1 MLSILGVMLSFFGSY
16 TKKMTYFKWA
26 EMLAFL
32 LFRDFTQNCN
42 FPKCV
47 SMRFLGCIYLLFYHA
62 LHFETIDIFFTI
74 EN

>member
-1 MLSILGVMLSFFGSY
+1 MLSFLGVMLSFFWSY

-62 LHFETIDIFFTI
+62 LHF
-74 EN
+74 

>member
-1 MLSILGVMLSFFGSY
+1 MLSFLGVMLSFS
-16 TKKMTYFKWA
+16 TKRMTYFKWA
-26 EMLAFL
+26 EILAFL

-62 LHFETIDIFFTI
+62 LHFETIDISFTI

>member
-1 MLSILGVMLSFFGSY
+1 MLSFLGVMLSFFGSY
-16 TKKMTYFKWA
+16 TKTMTYFKWA